1 MMGKDKRIQE
11 LEELLRRRD
20 ERITE
25 LLQERDR
32 ERETVAKLRDFFDDR
47 NGLIDQ
53 WIEAF
58 NMVPNE
64 NGDWSLSEYHR
75 DCDEIVEKYL
85 KLQRDW
91 NRFVKEYNAIVAPTK
106 RNFGRPLAAS
116 PVQKKDV
123 LKRRGAGQSLQFIA
137 DETGLGFQTVRTII
151 DKQSGVDRATMT
163 QLKKIETNKITEAH
177 QRAGRKLRDALPGR
191 INKTLKQAAELRK
204 ELKGQD

>member
-1 MMGKDKRIQE
+1 MDKDKRIQE

-116 PVQKKDV
+116 PAQKEDV

-137 DETGLGFQTVRTII
+137 DETGLGLQTVRTII
-151 DKQSGVDRATMT
+151 DKKNGVDRATMA

-191 INKTLKQAAELRK
+191 INKTLKHAAELRK
-204 ELKGQD
+204 ELKGQA